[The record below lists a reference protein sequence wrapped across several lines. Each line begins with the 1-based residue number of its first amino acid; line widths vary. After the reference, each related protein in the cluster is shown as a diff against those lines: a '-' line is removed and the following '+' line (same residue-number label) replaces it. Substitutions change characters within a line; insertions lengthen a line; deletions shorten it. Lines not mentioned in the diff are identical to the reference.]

1 MTESPV
7 MASRSS
13 VDFLLYCPP
22 ISRVPDGEAQLEWW
36 PRPSTSWCDGLQLP
50 PLNLTQVVLVLVLV
64 LVLVSVALNDPQ
76 ASSPV
81 CVCPERTLGRSGR
94 EHQWDPFP

>member
-13 VDFLLYCPP
+13 VDFLLYSPP
-22 ISRVPDGEAQLEWW
+22 MSRVPAGEAQLQWC
-36 PRPSTSWCDGLQLP
+36 PRPSTSWCDGDQVP
-50 PLNLTQVVLVLVLV
+50 PLSFTQVVLVLVLV
-64 LVLVSVALNDPQ
+64 LVLALNDPQ

-81 CVCPERTLGRSGR
+81 CVCP
-94 EHQWDPFP
+94 